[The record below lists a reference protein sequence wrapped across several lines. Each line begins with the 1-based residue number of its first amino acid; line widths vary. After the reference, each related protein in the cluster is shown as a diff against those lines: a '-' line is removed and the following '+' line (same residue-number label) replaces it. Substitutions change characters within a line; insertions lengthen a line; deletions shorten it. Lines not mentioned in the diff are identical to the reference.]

1 MVMMIIAEIG
11 VNHGGS
17 ISKASHMMDI
27 AKEIGADAVKFQLY
41 SADRVCKRDS
51 VQYQDLAR
59 CELSAA
65 QVAMLRQDARD
76 IGIKFGCTPDHLP
89 DAEALKDMQPDF
101 IKIGSA
107 QAKDVR
113 FVNKVAHMGMPMI
126 ISTGMMTEHD
136 IGKTYD
142 AANVGRRITFLH
154 CVSAYPCPLSELNLG
169 FIHRMRALFP
179 RCGVGYSSHYAAN
192 DVAGVACAAMGVDCY
207 EFHLALEGDTKAIDY
222 ASSMEPNDA
231 AEMISKMRDV
241 QIALGDGV
249 KRIMPSEAA
258 TRAILDARR

>member
-1 MVMMIIAEIG
+1 MIIAEIG
-11 VNHGGS
+11 VNHSGDMD
-17 ISKASHMMDI
+17 KALHMIDV

-51 VQYQDLAR
+51 DQYAALAK
-59 CELSAA
+59 CQVSAD
-65 QVAMLRQDARD
+65 QMRGLRGHAHDM
-76 IGIKFGCTPDHLP
+76 GIKFGCTPDHLE
-89 DAEALKDMQPDF
+89 DAEVLKSMGLDF
-101 IKIGSA
+101 VKIGSA

-154 CVSAYPCPLSELNLG
+154 CVSTYPCPLSELNLG

-179 RCGVGYSSHYAAN
+179 RCGIGYSSHYAAN

-207 EFHLALEGDTKAIDY
+207 EFHLALEGDTGAIDY
-222 ASSMEPNDA
+222 ASSMEPDDA
-231 AEMISKMRDV
+231 AEMISKMRDI